1 MSDDLNKKEELEEK
15 AEEIKKEVKETTQE
29 VKEDVKN
36 AGQQSN
42 DIIQKMTEY
51 NKDNLLFKILGGI
64 TVFIILMSLYLV
76 FILFRLQ
83 TATRD
88 IEKLA
93 GMMLEARRGPG
104 PGGPRHRGGS
114 QGHGRQLR
122 PDSSGPGS
130 PEEGRRTEG
139 KGSSRRGTENLSAG
153 PRRMAHARER
163 DEHQG
168 ARGSDRRPPGQ
179 ESAGGVAE
187 GHGGGLRSG
196 GTDPGGAGLLQ
207 SVSGAGPIPGDRG
220 ETTRSTS

>member
-42 DIIQKMTEY
+42 DIVQKMAEY

-93 GMMLEARRGPG
+93 GKI
-104 PGGPRHRGGS
+104 
-114 QGHGRQLR
+114 GR
-122 PDSSGPGS
+122 
-130 PEEGRRTEG
+130 
-139 KGSSRRGTENLSAG
+139 
-153 PRRMAHARER
+153 AH
-163 DEHQG
+163 
-168 ARGSDRRPPGQ
+168 
-179 ESAGGVAE
+179 V
-187 GHGGGLRSG
+187 
-196 GTDPGGAGLLQ
+196 
-207 SVSGAGPIPGDRG
+207 
-220 ETTRSTS
+220 

>member
-42 DIIQKMTEY
+42 DIVQKMAEY

-93 GMMLEARRGPG
+93 GMMLDVKRAYDFMNIIFFVSLLAAVF
-104 PGGPRHRGGS
+104 GGFLGFAI
-114 QGHGRQLR
+114 
-122 PDSSGPGS
+122 
-130 PEEGRRTEG
+130 
-139 KGSSRRGTENLSAG
+139 ENL
-153 PRRMAHARER
+153 
-163 DEHQG
+163 
-168 ARGSDRRPPGQ
+168 GSNI
-179 ESAGGVAE
+179 SFY
-187 GHGGGLRSG
+187 
-196 GTDPGGAGLLQ
+196 
-207 SVSGAGPIPGDRG
+207 IIYN
-220 ETTRSTS
+220 

>member
-88 IEKLA
+88 IEKLV
-93 GMMLEARRGPG
+93 GMMLDVKRAYDFMNIIFFVSLLAAIF
-104 PGGPRHRGGS
+104 GGFLGFAV
-114 QGHGRQLR
+114 
-122 PDSSGPGS
+122 
-130 PEEGRRTEG
+130 
-139 KGSSRRGTENLSAG
+139 ENL
-153 PRRMAHARER
+153 
-163 DEHQG
+163 
-168 ARGSDRRPPGQ
+168 GSNISLIAISSILNFIVILINKNTVNILFMLISIAIEVFLGY
-179 ESAGGVAE
+179 
-187 GHGGGLRSG
+187 
-196 GTDPGGAGLLQ
+196 LLFKKIKTGK
-207 SVSGAGPIPGDRG
+207 SYGINDLGKLGKK
-220 ETTRSTS
+220 

>member
-1 MSDDLNKKEELEEK
+1 MYKEINKGGLFMSDDLNKKEELEEK

-93 GMMLEARRGPG
+93 GMMLDVKRAYDFMNIIFFVSLLAAIF
-104 PGGPRHRGGS
+104 GGFLGFAV
-114 QGHGRQLR
+114 
-122 PDSSGPGS
+122 
-130 PEEGRRTEG
+130 
-139 KGSSRRGTENLSAG
+139 ENL
-153 PRRMAHARER
+153 
-163 DEHQG
+163 
-168 ARGSDRRPPGQ
+168 GSNISLIAISSILNFIVILINKNTVNILFMLISIAIEVFLGY
-179 ESAGGVAE
+179 
-187 GHGGGLRSG
+187 
-196 GTDPGGAGLLQ
+196 LLFKKIKTGK
-207 SVSGAGPIPGDRG
+207 SYGINDLGKLGKK
-220 ETTRSTS
+220 

>member
-93 GMMLEARRGPG
+93 GMMLDVKRAYDFMNIIFFVSLLAAIF
-104 PGGPRHRGGS
+104 GGFLGFAI
-114 QGHGRQLR
+114 
-122 PDSSGPGS
+122 
-130 PEEGRRTEG
+130 
-139 KGSSRRGTENLSAG
+139 ENL
-153 PRRMAHARER
+153 
-163 DEHQG
+163 
-168 ARGSDRRPPGQ
+168 GSNISLIAISSILNFIVILINKNTVNILFMLISIAIEIFLGY
-179 ESAGGVAE
+179 
-187 GHGGGLRSG
+187 
-196 GTDPGGAGLLQ
+196 LLLKKIKTGK
-207 SVSGAGPIPGDRG
+207 SYGINDLGKLGKK
-220 ETTRSTS
+220 

>member
-93 GMMLEARRGPG
+93 GMMLDVKRAYDFMNIIFFVSLLAAIF
-104 PGGPRHRGGS
+104 GGFLGFAV
-114 QGHGRQLR
+114 
-122 PDSSGPGS
+122 
-130 PEEGRRTEG
+130 
-139 KGSSRRGTENLSAG
+139 ENL
-153 PRRMAHARER
+153 
-163 DEHQG
+163 
-168 ARGSDRRPPGQ
+168 GSNISLIAISSILNFIVILINKNTVNILFMLISIAIEVFLGY
-179 ESAGGVAE
+179 
-187 GHGGGLRSG
+187 
-196 GTDPGGAGLLQ
+196 LLFKKIKTGK
-207 SVSGAGPIPGDRG
+207 SYGINDLGKLGKK
-220 ETTRSTS
+220 